1 MKAVIIGATGL
12 VGKELVKLLLQLKK
26 YDQISVIVRKKLSIV
41 HPRLIQYRITMDEL
55 NELPASIFLDA
66 DVFCALGTTIK
77 KAKSKDNF
85 RKVDYDY
92 VLQFATLAKKYGLAS
107 FTLVSAMGANVKSIF
122 FYSKV
127 KGQIEQALL
136 ELELP
141 KLYVIRPSLI
151 LGDRPEK
158 RFGEQLAINWSKKL
172 KFLFNGRW
180 KKYKPV
186 HAKQIAEAMY
196 KVVLLAKEPYLLV
209 QSEQIEYWAK
219 RKST

>member
-26 YDQISVIVRKKLSIV
+26 YEQVSVIVRKKLSIV
-41 HPRLIQYRITMDEL
+41 HPRLVQYRITMEEL
-55 NELPASIFLDA
+55 NELPSTIFSGA

-77 KAKSKDNF
+77 KAKTKENF
-85 RKVDYDY
+85 RKVDFDY
-92 VLQFATLAKKYGLAS
+92 VLQFATLAKQHGLSS
-107 FTLVSAMGANVKSIF
+107 FTIVSAMGAHPKSMF
-122 FYSKV
+122 FYSRV

-136 ELELP
+136 ELQLP
-141 KLYVIRPSLI
+141 RLYVIRPSLI

-158 RFGEQLAINWSKKL
+158 RFGEQLAVKWSKRL

-180 KKYKPV
+180 KQYKPV
-186 HAKQIAEAMY
+186 HAKDIAEAMY

-219 RKST
+219 RKYT